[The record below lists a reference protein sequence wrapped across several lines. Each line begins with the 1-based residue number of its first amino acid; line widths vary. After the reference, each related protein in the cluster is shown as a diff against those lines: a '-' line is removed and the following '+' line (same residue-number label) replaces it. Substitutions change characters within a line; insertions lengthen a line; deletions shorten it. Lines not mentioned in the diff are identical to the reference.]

1 MVALEILCLGEKGN
15 KKTEDADANR
25 YFLLPPFNF
34 WEPLHLAA
42 GLEEHNH
49 KHCRLL
55 KALDLCW
62 ASKQEPPL
70 ELGKTQAKKI
80 IRSPSCHLLKQNKD
94 TAPFS
99 FCIYVAFWN
108 AFLHFHLRALRRP
121 QLESSFYRTDL
132 RARST
137 FAGVTSVNPTL
148 LQSHHTPRSR
158 PHSAPLCRSSTQKL
172 LTQPLRGDRNPE
184 DGLVRLEMPVCPG
197 PSCSDT
203 SPSSALPPPL
213 CRMPCCFL
221 HHCGENNFL
230 LR

>member
-99 FCIYVAFWN
+99 FCIYVAFRN

-132 RARST
+132 STQHICRSNQCEPHTASIASHSEVTST
-137 FAGVTSVNPTL
+137 FRSSV
-148 LQSHHTPRSR
+148 QVFHTET
-158 PHSAPLCRSSTQKL
+158 PHSTAK
-172 LTQPLRGDRNPE
+172 RGPQ
-184 DGLVRLEMPVCPG
+184 
-197 PSCSDT
+197 S
-203 SPSSALPPPL
+203 
-213 CRMPCCFL
+213 
-221 HHCGENNFL
+221 
-230 LR
+230 